1 MSAKQEPTSVRSSS
15 EISKHSMKT
24 ATAEASQPDPVDP
37 EIPVSGAAKPADDG
51 PVNASKD
58 DSQYPSLKKTIPIML
73 SLYLAVF
80 LVALDRLIISTA
92 IPKITDEFHD
102 VGDVGWFASSY
113 LLTQAA
119 FQLVMG
125 RLSTFYSPK
134 WVFLVSILIFEIGST
149 ICGAA
154 PNSTA
159 FIIGR
164 AVAGLGSAGI
174 FSGAIIIIVVSST
187 MLLVSEDFDY

>member
-1 MSAKQEPTSVRSSS
+1 
-15 EISKHSMKT
+15 MKT